1 MATSPDEA
9 LLVLRAQLGD
19 REALEAL
26 LRAIRPSLLRYVAG
40 IIGADDSEDLLQ
52 DVLFVIYRKLGGL
65 QNAEVFKPWAFR
77 IASRAAFRHLKR
89 RKRLPVLVGEE
100 LLEELPGDMS
110 LPQVDESTLSAMLA
124 AVPPASHAVLVL
136 HFKEEMTLAE
146 VAAVLEIP
154 IGTVRSRLAYGLTKL
169 RKQLTERRSEH
180 VATTRAHG

>member
-26 LRAIRPSLLRYVAG
+26 LRAIRPSLLRFVAG
-40 IIGADDSEDLLQ
+40 IIGADDAEDLLQ

-65 QNAEVFKPWAFR
+65 QNADVFKPWAFR
-77 IASRAAFRHLKR
+77 IASRAAFKHLKKR
-89 RKRLPVLVGEE
+89 TRLPALVGDE
-100 LLEELPGDMS
+100 LLEDLPADMS
-110 LPQVDESTLSAMLA
+110 MPQVDESLLSAMLA
-124 AVPPASHAVLVL
+124 TLSPASRAVLTL

-154 IGTVRSRLAYGLTKL
+154 IGTVRSRLAYGLTTL
-169 RKQLTERRSEH
+169 RTQLNERRSEH
-180 VATTRAHG
+180 VATTRTRG